1 MRFYA
6 KKIVYGVDTQ
16 IKNLSNYNKLTI
28 TCADCET
35 KNCFIDHTLLYN
47 SDKYWQDTHD
57 AVDVDMFNIKLVEQE
72 KELAQQAQQDSDEL
86 KKSLAGLKTL
96 KFSN

>member
-1 MRFYA
+1 MALWKKYKA
-6 KKIVYGVDTQ
+6 KSSDDKEFKG
-16 IKNLSNYNKLTI
+16 LNYKEI
-28 TCADCET
+28 
-35 KNCFIDHTLLYN
+35 LLYN

-72 KELAQQAQQDSDEL
+72 RELAQQAQQDPDEL

-96 KFSN
+96 KFTN

>member
-1 MRFYA
+1 MNSLVTKFTQILLATAMRFYA

-47 SDKYWQDTHD
+47 SDN
-57 AVDVDMFNIKLVEQE
+57 FNC
-72 KELAQQAQQDSDEL
+72 
-86 KKSLAGLKTL
+86 KSCRC
-96 KFSN
+96 